1 MATGVQIGL
10 QASLVGLVSSF
21 ETHLQSFWLA
31 AHALTLLLVLMEAS
45 VSYLEQSRSLQP
57 SIVLQLVFLLSSCV
71 DVILLRSIWPYRS
84 NTLQHAYWSVHVAVL
99 VLKVLALLLETFVK
113 GALDPACRR
122 QRSPEDFSGLFGL
135 ATFAWLNPLLFTGYK
150 KCLVASDLYPLPSPL
165 TADRLLPRNSAAS
178 QKWSTTIMASSLPA
192 QAIVTMIPRAL
203 VSAFSFAQVFLLQAV
218 LRHLQ
223 HMDEQ
228 TSSSVSHLLVLA
240 TFLVYA
246 GMALS
251 SAWYWRANEKMLLMG
266 RSLLMGILY
275 SQTMMGSV
283 ANTTDTEVVTLVGT
297 ELERIRQGFERLHD
311 LWCCP
316 IEVTV
321 AVWLLFR
328 QLGPSAVAPI
338 AAVVF
343 VALCT
348 AAIGKAI
355 PKSQRAW
362 LTARQERVSFTAEA
376 VKSLEALQIANLPRA
391 VQTLL
396 RNMRNR
402 DISMGQRF
410 RLQQLSIIILAYVP
424 THVSPVLAF
433 AFTTATIDVTTLFS
447 SIALIMLLSK
457 PLETLIQTFPPFLT
471 SLACFGRIRKYLS
484 KGRRENTRPMQVAAR
499 DHSRAGIAIEMNGC
513 SFGWS
518 PERPVLRDVNAL
530 IPIHSFTVVSGPT
543 GSGKSTLCKALI
555 GEVPIAS
562 GYLQLLGTTSDPVGF
577 CDQQPFLLNTTIQR
591 NITGLLP
598 FDRQTYQK
606 VLEVVMLVD
615 DLQQMECGDHTEV
628 GSHGSNL
635 SGGQKQRI
643 ALARA
648 LYARPSL
655 YVLDDVFIG
664 LDATMA
670 QRIFD
675 NALGPMGWIK
685 SHGGTVIFASN
696 DLNIE
701 SADYNMILDCNGG
714 CRIEEHC
721 RFDYETTPTKGG
733 PVESISVATA
743 RATALLANAED
754 HSTCSNTES
763 FTEASH
769 EGDIE
774 KASPTVFANADGAL
788 DETTVQFESNSRH
801 YKYYLKAS
809 GGMAFLLFAC
819 LASFYAFFFNMSTV
833 WISFWTSD
841 RFHQPRSVYLG
852 AYGLLQALTLIFQYA
867 SMSILFLFNIRTS
880 GRIIHSDALEAL
892 AKAPLRLRASM
903 DHGKMT
909 ALFSQDINLIDGE
922 LPAGV
927 LNTVIS
933 SCIAVGLLAVLA
945 LSSPYILVTVP
956 FLIVVLLIIQR
967 LYLRTARRL
976 RILEL
981 ETKEP
986 IYAHFLEA
994 LRGCVYVRAFCWEQH
1009 LVRTNNILID
1019 TSARAAYLLQMVRH
1033 WLEFVLDMMIT
1044 ALATLLV
1051 ALAFHLHSN
1060 AAVSGASLISV
1071 LGMAQVLNTVILLDS
1086 AWPARAS
1093 IVIEGINASYP
1104 GRETNSATAPPAL
1117 RNFSLNVDP
1126 ACKVAI
1132 VGRSGSGKSSIMRL
1146 LLRILDQESGSIH
1159 IGDVPLN
1166 EIDPEL
1172 LRERIIALPQETV
1185 LLPGAS
1191 IKLNMDPYNESAH
1204 EECLEVLRLVGL
1216 SRLVPEDGTDLDAI
1230 LSSES
1235 LSQGEFQLFSLARCV
1250 LRRRQRRRHT
1260 AAAPSSAVPETMAEQ
1275 GEAAEKGQEG
1285 GILLLDELCSAV
1297 DQKTYQ
1303 DMWKIVWDE
1312 FHNYTVLA
1320 IVHRLEETDLER
1332 FDRVLFMNHGVVERF
1347 GRPQS
1352 MVGSELW

>member
-1 MATGVQIGL
+1 
-10 QASLVGLVSSF
+10 
-21 ETHLQSFWLA
+21 
-31 AHALTLLLVLMEAS
+31 
-45 VSYLEQSRSLQP
+45 
-57 SIVLQLVFLLSSCV
+57 
-71 DVILLRSIWPYRS
+71 
-84 NTLQHAYWSVHVAVL
+84 
-99 VLKVLALLLETFVK
+99 
-113 GALDPACRR
+113 
-122 QRSPEDFSGLFGL
+122 
-135 ATFAWLNPLLFTGYK
+135 
-150 KCLVASDLYPLPSPL
+150 
-165 TADRLLPRNSAAS
+165 
-178 QKWSTTIMASSLPA
+178 MASSLPA

-228 TSSSVSHLLVLA
+228 TSSSVSHVLVLA

-251 SAWYWRANEKMLLMG
+251 TAWYWRANEKTLLMG

-316 IEVTV
+316 IEATV

-328 QLGPSAVAPI
+328 QLGPSAMAPI

-362 LTARQERVSFTAEA
+362 LTARQERVSFTADA
-376 VKSLEALQIANLPRA
+376 VKNLEALQIANLPQA
-391 VQTLL
+391 VKTLL

-433 AFTTATIDVTTLFS
+433 AFTNATIKVTTLFP

-484 KGRRENTRPMQVAAR
+484 KGRCENTRPMQVAAR

-513 SFGWS
+513 NFGWS

-555 GEVPIAS
+555 GEVPITN
-562 GYLQLLGTTSDPVGF
+562 GHLQLLGTTSDPIGF

-598 FDRQTYQK
+598 FDRQTYQN

-655 YVLDDVFIG
+655 YVLDDVFTG

-696 DLNIE
+696 DSNIE
-701 SADYNMILDCNGG
+701 SADYNIILDCNGR
-714 CRIEEHC
+714 CRIEERC
-721 RFDYETTPTKGG
+721 GFDYETTPTKG
-733 PVESISVATA
+733 
-743 RATALLANAED
+743 ATALLANAGD
-754 HSTCSNTES
+754 HSTCSSTES

-774 KASPTVFANADGAL
+774 KASPTVFANADGTL

-809 GGMAFLLFAC
+809 GRMAFLLFTC
-819 LASFYAFFFNMSTV
+819 LSSFHAFFFNMSTV

-927 LNTVIS
+927 LNTVMS
-933 SCIAVGLLAVLA
+933 SCIAIGLLAVLA
-945 LSSPYILVTVP
+945 LSSPYILITVP
-956 FLIVVLLIIQR
+956 VLIAMLLIIQR

-1071 LGMAQVLNTVILLDS
+1071 LGMAQVLNTVVSFGSRVEISMGAVARLRNFASSAKSRTCPKILLDS

-1093 IVIEGINASYP
+1093 IVIKGINASYP

-1126 ACKVAI
+1126 TCKVAI

-1166 EIDPEL
+1166 EVDPEF

-1191 IKLNMDPYNESAH
+1191 IKLNIDPYNGSAH

-1216 SRLVPEDGTDLDAI
+1216 SRLVSEGGTDLDAI

-1260 AAAPSSAVPETMAEQ
+1260 AAPSFAMPETMAEQ

-1285 GILLLDELCSAV
+1285 GILLLDELCSA
-1297 DQKTYQ
+1297 DI
-1303 DMWKIVWDE
+1303 WKIVWDE

-1320 IVHRLEETDLER
+1320 IVHRLEEIDLER
-1332 FDRVLFMNHGVVERF
+1332 FDRVLFMNHGE
-1347 GRPQS
+1347 S
-1352 MVGSELW
+1352 MVEVSCGGRMRTFKELEMCCTSISGGAHVLS